1 MIFEMSL
8 IKKKLKNLLKKI
20 KDDFFINIINFRYIV
35 DFGRKFWE

>member
-1 MIFEMSL
+1 MIFEISL

-35 DFGRKFWE
+35 DFDRKFWE

>member
-35 DFGRKFWE
+35 DFDRKFWE